1 MPPERKHH
9 AMPKRPQTQLKK
21 GVLELAILKLISRE
35 ELYGAAL
42 VAKLNAYPHLSAPAG
57 TVYPLLSRLTANG
70 LISNRWEESP
80 KGPPRKYYSLT
91 AKGKQTLTQLH
102 QDFIDLSAD
111 MTALFSEEPQ

>member
-42 VAKLNAYPHLSAPAG
+42 VAKLNVYPHLSAPAG

-80 KGPPRKYYSLT
+80 KGPPRKYLSLI
-91 AKGKQTLTQLH
+91 H
-102 QDFIDLSAD
+102 I
-111 MTALFSEEPQ
+111 